1 MNKKDQLDYIDNLY
15 NKGEISIT
23 EAGNR
28 RDELNKLTESE
39 VAVMYKPVD
48 GKDSSFTE
56 LTFEDKVLMQLQMQ
70 NDKLYTIKRIAVF
83 FLLCSFI
90 SIVYW
95 IFINLTL

>member
-1 MNKKDQLDYIDNLY
+1 MSKKDQLDNIENLY

-23 EAGNR
+23 EVNNR

-48 GKDSSFTE
+48 KKDSSFTE
-56 LTFEDKVLMQLQMQ
+56 LTFEDKVLNQLQMQ
-70 NDKLYTIKRIAVF
+70 NDKLYSIKGVAVF
-83 FLLCSFI
+83 FLLCSVI

-95 IFINLTL
+95 LYILNS